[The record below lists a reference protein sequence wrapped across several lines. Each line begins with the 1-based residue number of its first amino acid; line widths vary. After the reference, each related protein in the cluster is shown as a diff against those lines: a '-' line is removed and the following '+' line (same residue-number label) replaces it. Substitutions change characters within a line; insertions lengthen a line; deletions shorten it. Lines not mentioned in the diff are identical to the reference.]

1 MDKKNLIRGDVNL
14 KKILFTPG
22 IASIEALGSITRL
35 IAIADE
41 IRKKEKDCSII
52 FRAAGREADYAV
64 SCGYEVVQGY
74 KPKFDMQK
82 FLQENVNKDIK
93 GNSSQPKFSFS
104 SICDVIRLKGLTS
117 KEYVQNTFKEEMELV
132 ESFKPDLIFGEF
144 EMVMPIVAKKMNIP
158 YFCTGG
164 TPCKKDFSYFGFT
177 NKTEYGYA
185 EDYNELLKS
194 LDLET
199 IENISELNQDYN
211 CSKVFVPSIPELE
224 DLKDSSKYIFLGSVT
239 PKNFIKSDF
248 NFEKKRPMIYVY
260 LSAGGIS
267 PNVYQKVILDTFLG
281 SEFDVIVTA
290 GGNPNFRSSEN
301 SNTSNVHFMSM
312 VPSDKVLKMTDIA
325 IHHGGQNT
333 TVQCIE
339 NEVPSI
345 IFPVKHFERYFNAE
359 KASEIG
365 CALNS
370 SINDFNKE
378 FLLKTCR
385 EIIKDN
391 AFKQNLKIY
400 SDKIKS
406 CGGAA
411 KAADFILNY

>member
-1 MDKKNLIRGDVNL
+1 M
-14 KKILFTPG
+14 KKILFAPG

-41 IRKKEKDCSII
+41 IKKRQKDYSII
-52 FRAAGREADYAV
+52 FRAAGREADYAA

-74 KPKFDMQK
+74 KPKFNVQKLMQ
-82 FLQENVNKDIK
+82 QGSNKDIK
-93 GNSSQPKFSFS
+93 GNTSQPKLSVDS
-104 SICDVIRLKGLTS
+104 LCDVIKLKGLIS

-132 ESFKPDLIFGEF
+132 QSFKPDLIFGEF
-144 EMVMPIVAKKMNIP
+144 DTVMPIVAKKMDIP

-164 TPCKKDFSYFGFT
+164 TPSKKDFSYFEFT
-177 NKTEYGYA
+177 NKTTNGYA
-185 EDYNELLKS
+185 EEYNELLKT
-194 LDLET
+194 LNLTT
-199 IENISELNQDYN
+199 IENICELNQDYN
-211 CSKVFVPSIPELE
+211 SSKVFVPSIPELE

-248 NFEKKRPMIYVY
+248 DFEKKRPLIYVY
-260 LSAGGIS
+260 LSAGQIT
-267 PNVYQKVILDTFLG
+267 PDAYQKVILDTFLG

-290 GGNPNFRSSEN
+290 GGNPQFKSNVN
-301 SNTSNVHFMSM
+301 SNTRNVHFMNV
-312 VPSDKVLKMTDIA
+312 VPSDKVIKMTDIA

-345 IFPVKHFERYFNAE
+345 IFPGKHFERYFNAE

-365 CALNS
+365 CALNPG
-370 SINDFNKE
+370 INNFSKE

-385 EIIKDN
+385 KIIKDN
-391 AFKQNLKIY
+391 ELKQNLKVY
-400 SDKIKS
+400 SDKMKS
-406 CGGAA
+406 YGGAA

>member
-1 MDKKNLIRGDVNL
+1 MINL

-22 IASIEALGSITRL
+22 IAAIEALGSITRL

-41 IRKKEKDCSII
+41 IKKRQKDCQIL
-52 FRAAGREADYAV
+52 FRATGREADYAA

-74 KPKFDMQK
+74 KPKFDVQK
-82 FLQENVNKDIK
+82 LLQQGSNNDNKV
-93 GNSSQPKFSFS
+93 NSSQPNFSIS
-104 SICDVIRLKGLTS
+104 SVCDVIKLKGLVS

-132 ESFKPDLIFGEF
+132 QSFKPDLIFGEF
-144 EMVMPIVAKKMNIP
+144 ETVMPIVAKKMDIP

-164 TPCKKDFSYFGFT
+164 TPGKKDFSYFGFS

-185 EDYNELLKS
+185 EDYNELLKT
-194 LDLET
+194 LNLET

-211 CSKVFVPSIPELE
+211 SSKVFIPSIPELE
-224 DLKDSSKYIFLGSVT
+224 DLEDSSKYIFLGSVT
-239 PKNFIKSDF
+239 PENFIKSDF
-248 NFEKKRPMIYVY
+248 NFEKKRPLIYVY
-260 LSAGGIS
+260 LSAGEIK
-267 PNVYQKVILDTFLG
+267 PDVYQKVILDTFSS

-290 GGNPNFRSSEN
+290 GGNPRFKSSESSDTN
-301 SNTSNVHFMSM
+301 NVHFMNM
-312 VPSDKVLKMTDIA
+312 VPSDKVIKMTDIA

-345 IFPVKHFERYFNAE
+345 IFPGKHFERYFNAE

-365 CALNS
+365 CALNPG
-370 SINDFNKE
+370 INNFNKE

-400 SDKIKS
+400 SDKIKN

>member
-1 MDKKNLIRGDVNL
+1 M

-22 IASIEALGSITRL
+22 IASIEALGTITRL

-41 IRKKEKDCSII
+41 IKKRQKDCRII

-64 SCGYEVVQGY
+64 SSGYEVVQGY
-74 KPKFDMQK
+74 KPKFNIQK
-82 FLQENVNKDIK
+82 LLQQDSNNDFK
-93 GNSSQPKFSFS
+93 GNSSQPKFSIDS
-104 SICDVIRLKGLTS
+104 VCNVIRLKGLIS

-132 ESFKPDLIFGEF
+132 QSFKPDLIFGEF
-144 EMVMPIVAKKMNIP
+144 ETVMPIVAKKMDIP

-164 TPCKKDFSYFGFT
+164 TPGKKDFSYFGFS

-194 LDLET
+194 LNLKT
-199 IENISELNQDYN
+199 IENICELNQDYN
-211 CSKVFVPSIPELE
+211 CNKVFIPSIPELE
-224 DLKDSSKYIFLGSVT
+224 DFEESSKYIYLGSVT

-248 NFEKKRPMIYVY
+248 TFVKKHPLVYVY
-260 LSAGGIS
+260 LSIGEIK
-267 PNVYQKVILDTFLG
+267 PDVYQKVILDTFLG
-281 SEFDVIVTA
+281 SEFDVIVT
-290 GGNPNFRSSEN
+290 GGGTPQFKSDVS
-301 SNTSNVHFMSM
+301 SNTSNVHFMNM
-312 VPSDKVLKMTDIA
+312 VPSDKVIKMADIA

-345 IFPVKHFERYFNAE
+345 IFPGKHFERYFNAE

-365 CALNS
+365 CALNPG
-370 SINDFNKE
+370 INNFTKE

-391 AFKQNLKIY
+391 EFKQNLKIY

-406 CGGAA
+406 SGGAVT
-411 KAADFILNY
+411 AADFILNY

>member
-1 MDKKNLIRGDVNL
+1 MVNL

-41 IRKKEKDCSII
+41 IKKRQKDCSII
-52 FRAAGREADYAV
+52 FRAAGREAEYAA

-74 KPKFDMQK
+74 KPEFNMQK
-82 FLQENVNKDIK
+82 LFQQGSNNDIK
-93 GNSSQPKFSFS
+93 GNSSQSKFYMDSL
-104 SICDVIRLKGLTS
+104 CDVIKLKGLIS
-117 KEYVQNTFKEEMELV
+117 KEYVQNTFREEMELV
-132 ESFKPDLIFGEF
+132 QSFKPDLIFGEF
-144 EMVMPIVAKKMNIP
+144 ETVMPIVAKKIDIP

-164 TPCKKDFSYFGFT
+164 TPGKKNFSCFGFS
-177 NKTEYGYA
+177 NKTEYRYA
-185 EDYNELLKS
+185 EDYNELLKT
-194 LDLET
+194 LNLKT
-199 IENISELNQDYN
+199 IENICELNQDYN

-248 NFEKKRPMIYVY
+248 NFEKKRPLIYVY
-260 LSAGGIS
+260 LSAGQII
-267 PNVYQKVILDTFLG
+267 PNIYQKVISDTFLG
-281 SEFDVIVTA
+281 SEFDVIVTG
-290 GGNPNFRSSEN
+290 GGNPQFKSSVS
-301 SNTSNVHFMSM
+301 SNTSNVHFMDM
-312 VPSDKVLKMTDIA
+312 VPSDKVIKMADIA

-345 IFPVKHFERYFNAE
+345 IFPGKHFERYFNAE
-359 KASEIG
+359 KASEMG
-365 CALNS
+365 CALNPG
-370 SINDFNKE
+370 INNFSEE

-385 EIIKDN
+385 DIIKDN
-391 AFKQNLKIY
+391 GFKQNLKIY

-406 CGGAA
+406 YGGAA

>member
-1 MDKKNLIRGDVNL
+1 L

-41 IRKKEKDCSII
+41 MKKRQEDCNII
-52 FRAAGREADYAV
+52 FRTAGREADYATF
-64 SCGYEVVQGY
+64 CGYKVVQGY
-74 KPKFDMQK
+74 KPKLDMK
-82 FLQENVNKDIK
+82 RLLQQGSNNETK
-93 GNSSQPKFSFS
+93 GNSARPNFSIS

-144 EMVMPIVAKKMNIP
+144 ETVMPIVAKKMDIP

-164 TPCKKDFSYFGFT
+164 TPGKKDFSCFGFS
-177 NKTEYGYA
+177 NKTAEGYA

-194 LDLET
+194 LNLKT
-199 IENISELNQDYN
+199 IENICELNQDYN

-224 DLKDSSKYIFLGSVT
+224 DLKDNSKYIFLGSVL
-239 PKNFIKSDF
+239 PKDFIKSDF
-248 NFEKKRPMIYVY
+248 NFEKKRPLIYVY
-260 LSAGGIS
+260 LSAGEIT
-267 PNVYQKVILDTFLG
+267 PDLYQKVILDTFLG

-290 GGNPNFRSSEN
+290 GGNPGFKSSVN
-301 SNTSNVHFMSM
+301 SNTSNVHFMNM
-312 VPSDKVLKMTDIA
+312 VPADKVMKMADIA

-345 IFPVKHFERYFNAE
+345 IFPGKHFERFFNAQ

-365 CALNS
+365 CALNPG
-370 SINDFNKE
+370 INNFSKE

-385 EIIKDN
+385 EIINDN
-391 AFKQNLKIY
+391 GIRENLKIY

-406 CGGAA
+406 CGGVAR
-411 KAADFILNY
+411 AADFILNYK

>member
-1 MDKKNLIRGDVNL
+1 MFNL

-41 IRKKEKDCSII
+41 ITKKQQDCSII
-52 FRAAGREADYAV
+52 FRAAGREADYAAA
-64 SCGYEVVQGY
+64 CGYKVVQGY
-74 KPKFDMQK
+74 KPPMPKLWQQK
-82 FLQENVNKDIK
+82 NCNTVKE
-93 GNSSQPKFSFS
+93 SSHAHKFSINS
-104 SICDVIRLKGLTS
+104 LYDVIKLKGLIS

-132 ESFKPDLIFGEF
+132 QNFMPDLIFGEF
-144 EMVMPIVAKKMNIP
+144 ETVMPIVAKKMDIP

-164 TPCKKDFSYFGFT
+164 TPGKKDFCYFGFS
-177 NKTEYGYA
+177 NKTDEVYA
-185 EDYNELLKS
+185 EDYNELLKT
-194 LDLET
+194 LNLRT
-199 IENISELNQDYN
+199 IKNICELNQDYN
-211 CSKVFVPSIPELE
+211 SNKIFVPSIPELE

-248 NFEKKRPMIYVY
+248 NFEKKRPLIYVY
-260 LSAGGIS
+260 LSAGAIT
-267 PNVYQKVILDTFLG
+267 PDMYQKIILDTFLG

-290 GGNPNFRSSEN
+290 GGNPRFKGSTN
-301 SNTSNVHFMSM
+301 SNTENVHFMNM
-312 VPSDKVLKMTDIA
+312 VPSDKVLKMADIA

-339 NEVPSI
+339 NEVPAI
-345 IFPVKHFERYFNAE
+345 IFPGKHFERYFNAE

-365 CALNS
+365 CALNPG
-370 SINDFNKE
+370 IYNFNKE
-378 FLLKTCR
+378 FLLETCTK
-385 EIIKDN
+385 IIKDN
-391 AFKQNLKIY
+391 TFKQNLKIY

-406 CGGAA
+406 LGGAA

>member
-1 MDKKNLIRGDVNL
+1 MVNL

-22 IASIEALGSITRL
+22 IAAIEALGSITRL

-41 IRKKEKDCSII
+41 LKKRQKDCKII
-52 FRAAGREADYAV
+52 FRTAGREADYAAA
-64 SCGYEVVQGY
+64 CGYEVVQGY
-74 KPKFDMQK
+74 KPKFDVQK
-82 FLQENVNKDIK
+82 LLQQGSNNDNK
-93 GNSSQPKFSFS
+93 GNSSQPKFSIS
-104 SICDVIRLKGLTS
+104 SVCDVIRLKGLTS
-117 KEYVQNTFKEEMELV
+117 KEYLQNTFKEEMELV
-132 ESFKPDLIFGEF
+132 RSFKPDLIFGEF
-144 EMVMPIVAKKMNIP
+144 ETVMPIVAKKMAIP

-164 TPCKKDFSYFGFT
+164 TPAKKDFCYYGFS
-177 NKTEYGYA
+177 NRTEYGYA
-185 EDYNELLKS
+185 EEYNELLKT
-194 LDLET
+194 LNLKT
-199 IENISELNQDYN
+199 IENICELNQDYD

-239 PKNFIKSDF
+239 PKNFIRSEF
-248 NFEKKRPMIYVY
+248 NFEKKRPLIYVY
-260 LSAGGIS
+260 LSAGEIK
-267 PNVYQKVILDTFLG
+267 PDVYQKVILDTFLG

-290 GGNPNFRSSEN
+290 GGNPQFKSSVR
-301 SNTSNVHFMSM
+301 SNTSNVHFMEM
-312 VPSDKVLKMTDIA
+312 VPSDKVIKMADIA

-345 IFPVKHFERYFNAE
+345 IFPGKHFERYFNAE

-365 CALNS
+365 CALNPG
-370 SINDFNKE
+370 INNFNKE
-378 FLLKTCR
+378 FLLKTCI

-406 CGGAA
+406 WGGAA
-411 KAADFILNY
+411 KAAEFILNY

>member
-1 MDKKNLIRGDVNL
+1 M

-22 IASIEALGSITRL
+22 IACIEALGTITRL

-41 IRKKEKDCSII
+41 IKKRQKDCSII

-64 SCGYEVVQGY
+64 SSGYEVVQGY
-74 KPKFDMQK
+74 KPKFNIQK
-82 FLQENVNKDIK
+82 LLQLDSNNDIK
-93 GNSSQPKFSFS
+93 GNSSQPKFSIDS
-104 SICDVIRLKGLTS
+104 LCDVIRLKGLIS

-132 ESFKPDLIFGEF
+132 QSFKPDLIFGEF
-144 EMVMPIVAKKMNIP
+144 ETVMPIVAKKLNIP
-158 YFCTGG
+158 YFSTGG
-164 TPCKKDFSYFGFT
+164 TISKKDFCYYGFS
-177 NKTEYGYA
+177 NKTAYVYEK
-185 EDYNELLKS
+185 EYNELLKS
-194 LDLET
+194 LNLKT
-199 IENISELNQDYN
+199 IDNICELVSQEYN
-211 CSKVFVPSIPELE
+211 CNKVFIPSIPELE
-224 DLKDSSKYIFLGSVT
+224 DLEDSSKYIYLGSVT
-239 PKNFIKSDF
+239 PKNFIKSNF
-248 NFEKKRPMIYVY
+248 NFVKKRPLVYAY
-260 LSAGGIS
+260 LSVGEIK
-267 PNVYQKVILDTFLG
+267 PDVYQKVILDTFLG
-281 SEFDVIVTA
+281 SEFDVIVT
-290 GGNPNFRSSEN
+290 GGGTPQFRSDVS
-301 SNTSNVHFMSM
+301 SNTSNVHFMDM
-312 VPSDKVLKMTDIA
+312 VPSDKVIKMADIA

-345 IFPVKHFERYFNAE
+345 IFPGKHFERYFNAE

-365 CALNS
+365 CALNPG
-370 SINDFNKE
+370 INNFTKE

-400 SDKIKS
+400 SDKIKN

>member
-1 MDKKNLIRGDVNL
+1 M

-41 IRKKEKDCSII
+41 IKKRQKDYSII
-52 FRAAGREADYAV
+52 FRAAGREADYAA
-64 SCGYEVVQGY
+64 SCGYEVMQGY
-74 KPKFDMQK
+74 KPKFNVQKLMQ
-82 FLQENVNKDIK
+82 QGSNKDIK
-93 GNSSQPKFSFS
+93 GNTSQPKFSVDS
-104 SICDVIRLKGLTS
+104 LCDVIRLKGIIS

-132 ESFKPDLIFGEF
+132 QSFKPDLIFGEF
-144 EMVMPIVAKKMNIP
+144 ETVMPIVAKKMDIP

-164 TPCKKDFSYFGFT
+164 TPSKKDFSYFGFS
-177 NKTEYGYA
+177 NKTAYGYA
-185 EDYNELLKS
+185 EEYNELLKT
-194 LDLET
+194 LNLPA
-199 IENISELNQDYN
+199 IENICELNQDYN

-248 NFEKKRPMIYVY
+248 NFEKKRPLIYVY
-260 LSAGGIS
+260 LSAGQIT
-267 PNVYQKVILDTFLG
+267 PDIYQKVILDTFLG
-281 SEFDVIVTA
+281 LEFDVIVTG
-290 GGNPNFRSSEN
+290 GGNPQFKSNVNF
-301 SNTSNVHFMSM
+301 NTSNVHFMNM
-312 VPSDKVLKMTDIA
+312 VPSDKVIKMADIA

-345 IFPVKHFERYFNAE
+345 IFPGKHFERYFNAE

-365 CALNS
+365 CALNPG
-370 SINDFNKE
+370 INNFSKE

-385 EIIKDN
+385 KIIKDN
-391 AFKQNLKIY
+391 EFKQNLKIY

-406 CGGAA
+406 YGGAA
-411 KAADFILNY
+411 KAADVILNY

>member
-1 MDKKNLIRGDVNL
+1 M

-41 IRKKEKDCSII
+41 IKKRQRDCNII
-52 FRAAGREADYAV
+52 FRTAGREADYAA
-64 SCGYEVVQGY
+64 SCGYEVMQGY
-74 KPKFDMQK
+74 KPKFNLQK
-82 FLQENVNKDIK
+82 LLQQGNSNDVK
-93 GNSSQPKFSFS
+93 GNSSKPKFSVDS
-104 SICDVIRLKGLTS
+104 LCDVIKLKGLIS

-132 ESFKPDLIFGEF
+132 QSFKPDLIFGEF
-144 EMVMPIVAKKMNIP
+144 ETVMPIVAKKMDIP

-164 TPCKKDFSYFGFT
+164 TPGKKDFCYYGFS

-185 EDYNELLKS
+185 EEYNELLKT
-194 LDLET
+194 LNLKT
-199 IENISELNQDYN
+199 IENICELNQDYN

-248 NFEKKRPMIYVY
+248 NFEKKRPLIYVY
-260 LSAGGIS
+260 LSAGQIT
-267 PNVYQKVILDTFLG
+267 PDVYQKVILDTFLG

-290 GGNPNFRSSEN
+290 GGNPQFKSSVS
-301 SNTSNVHFMSM
+301 SNTSNVHFMEM
-312 VPSDKVLKMTDIA
+312 VPSDKVIKMADIA

-345 IFPVKHFERYFNAE
+345 IFPGKHFERYFNAE

-365 CALNS
+365 CALNPG
-370 SINDFNKE
+370 INNFSKE
-378 FLLKTCR
+378 FLLKSCTQ
-385 EIIKDN
+385 IIKDN
-391 AFKQNLKIY
+391 EFKQNLKTY
-400 SDKIKS
+400 SNKIKS
-406 CGGAA
+406 YGGAA
-411 KAADFILNY
+411 KAADFILNYNL

>member
-1 MDKKNLIRGDVNL
+1 M
-14 KKILFTPG
+14 KKILFAPG

-41 IRKKEKDCSII
+41 IKKRQKDCSII
-52 FRAAGREADYAV
+52 FRAAGREADYAA
-64 SCGYEVVQGY
+64 SCGYRVVQGY
-74 KPKFDMQK
+74 KPKFDVQK
-82 FLQENVNKDIK
+82 LLQYGSNNDSK
-93 GNSSQPKFSFS
+93 GNSSQPKFSMDS
-104 SICDVIRLKGLTS
+104 LCDVIRLKGLIS
-117 KEYVQNTFKEEMELV
+117 KEYLENTFKEEMELV
-132 ESFKPDLIFGEF
+132 QSFRPDIIFGEF
-144 EMVMPIVAKKMNIP
+144 ETVMPIVAKKMDMP

-164 TPCKKDFSYFGFT
+164 TPSKKDFSYFGFS
-177 NKTEYGYA
+177 NNTEYGYA
-185 EDYNELLKS
+185 EDYNELLRTLNLK
-194 LDLET
+194 T
-199 IENISELNQDYN
+199 IENICELNQDYN

-248 NFEKKRPMIYVY
+248 NFEKKRPLIYIY
-260 LSAGGIS
+260 LSVGEIT
-267 PNVYQKVILDTFLG
+267 PDVYQKVILDTFLD

-290 GGNPNFRSSEN
+290 GGNSRFKSSVS
-301 SNTSNVHFMSM
+301 SNTSNVHFMDM
-312 VPSDKVLKMTDIA
+312 VPSDKVIKMTDIA

-345 IFPVKHFERYFNAE
+345 IFPGKHFERYFNAE

-365 CALNS
+365 CALNPG
-370 SINDFNKE
+370 INNFNKE

-406 CGGAA
+406 GGGAV
-411 KAADFILNY
+411 KASDFILNH

>member
-1 MDKKNLIRGDVNL
+1 MVNL

-22 IASIEALGSITRL
+22 IASVEALGTITRL

-41 IRKKEKDCSII
+41 IKKRQKDCSII
-52 FRAAGREADYAV
+52 FRAAGREAEYAA

-74 KPKFDMQK
+74 KPKLNIQK
-82 FLQENVNKDIK
+82 LLKQDSNNNIK
-93 GNSSQPKFSFS
+93 GNSLQSKFSIDS
-104 SICDVIRLKGLTS
+104 LCDVMNLKGFIC
-117 KEYVQNTFKEEMELV
+117 KKYVQNTFKEEMELV
-132 ESFKPDLIFGEF
+132 QSFKPDLIFGEF
-144 EMVMPIVAKKMNIP
+144 EAVMPIVAKKMDIP

-164 TPCKKDFSYFGFT
+164 TPSRKDFCYYGFS

-185 EDYNELLKS
+185 EEYNELLKT
-194 LDLET
+194 LNLKT
-199 IENISELNQDYN
+199 IENICELNQDYN

-224 DLKDSSKYIFLGSVT
+224 DLEDSSKYIYLGSVT

-248 NFEKKRPMIYVY
+248 SFKKKRPLVYVY
-260 LSAGGIS
+260 LSVGEIKPA
-267 PNVYQKVILDTFLG
+267 VYQNVILDTFLG
-281 SEFDVIVTA
+281 SEFDVIVT
-290 GGNPNFRSSEN
+290 GGGTTQFKNDVS
-301 SNTSNVHFMSM
+301 SNTSNVHFMDM
-312 VPSDKVLKMTDIA
+312 VPSDKVIKMADIA

-345 IFPVKHFERYFNAE
+345 IFPGKHFERYFNAE

-365 CALNS
+365 CALNLG
-370 SINDFNKE
+370 INNFNKE

-385 EIIKDN
+385 EIIKDSEI
-391 AFKQNLKIY
+391 KENLKIY

-406 CGGAA
+406 YGGVA
-411 KAADFILNY
+411 KVVDSILGT